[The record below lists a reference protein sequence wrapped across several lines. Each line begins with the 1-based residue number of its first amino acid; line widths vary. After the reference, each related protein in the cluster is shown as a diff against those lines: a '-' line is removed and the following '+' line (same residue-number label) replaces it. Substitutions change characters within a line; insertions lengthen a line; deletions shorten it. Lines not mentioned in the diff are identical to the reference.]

1 MDRHTT
7 PAAGTA
13 AIVVVLALL
22 APASSRSAGGL
33 DEPGEKPAPNGA
45 TAYGPPSC
53 PPLAVREALAVNS
66 QVDFN
71 QKVTAGEPVA
81 VSGCDWFP
89 ALGCT
94 NRVDLTIKD
103 SAGVT
108 RSLGSAKPAGGG
120 ISIDSDARFL
130 FGLVKTKVRGGG
142 TVPQQTAPGNATVY
156 GSQGVSVKLPLLG
169 CTKLYTARAK
179 TRPGLVVLP
188 PTADSFAITN
198 QAISGVRQGGQ
209 ATLTWTQ
216 SRPAHARVS
225 LIYRLTP
232 GTPVDAGVPLDGD
245 RPAGANTLAV
255 PLSVGG
261 KPLPAGAYT
270 IRIELIDPPNS
281 GILPARP
288 KAIDFTVPFAP

>member
-1 MDRHTT
+1 MHRHATL
-7 PAAGTA
+7 AAGA
-13 AIVVVLALL
+13 AAVVVGLALL
-22 APASSRSAGGL
+22 GPPSGSADAL
-33 DEPGEKPAPNGA
+33 DEAGEKPVPNG
-45 TAYGPPSC
+45 TVAYGPSSC
-53 PPLAVREALAVNS
+53 PPLAVRQALAVNS

-81 VSGCDWFP
+81 VSGCDWYP
-89 ALGCT
+89 SLGCS

-103 SAGVT
+103 SAGVR
-108 RSLGSAKPAGGG
+108 RSLGSASPVGGG

-130 FGLVKTKVRGGG
+130 FGLVKTRVRGGG
-142 TVPQQTAPGNATVY
+142 TVPQQTAPGKATVS
-156 GSQGVSVKLPLLG
+156 GSQDVSVKLPLLG
-169 CTKLYTARAK
+169 CTKLFTARAK
-179 TRPGLVVLP
+179 TRPGLVILP
-188 PTADSFAITN
+188 PTIDSFAITN
-198 QAISGVRQGGQ
+198 QAIANVRQGGQ

-255 PLSVGG
+255 PLSAGG

-270 IRIELIDPPNS
+270 VRIELIDPPDS